1 MYLKIL
7 IEKPYHFP
15 YTPRTSMA
23 SLHGVSNG
31 THSQP
36 IYIPHHSSPK
46 FPKPISYYH
55 RTTTMASSS
64 FSLTSPSSCPPI
76 TDEQFNDFHSIDR
89 ILYSRLVLGLDRDPA
104 ESMQVM
110 ALWLLL
116 ERGSYNRHLVNKIL
130 SLPGSLINSL
140 VDETAKCLKCTE
152 GDRFVFDGKENDI
165 PLMQN
170 LLGREINLR
179 YFHENRI
186 WVLRGVTKIV
196 NEVCIR
202 AFDEIM
208 RSAFRNNSFF
218 SVPFYHHGRFGSGTS
233 NVALPV
239 VVNCGGV
246 GSEKIEGNPNQIGS
260 GVSVHG
266 GYDSYDQTNQGQILN
281 NELRELF
288 GRISILVN
296 EEEKEVPP
304 DDRTIFLT
312 FSKGYPTS
320 ETEVRDFFTRK
331 FGEIIEAIHM
341 QEVPAEGQVLYA
353 RLVVHSASVI
363 NVVLEGQ
370 RKAKFSIN
378 GKHVWAR
385 KYVKKNPKSPSHQPT
400 SPVAAAPK
408 P

>member
-1 MYLKIL
+1 
-7 IEKPYHFP
+7 
-15 YTPRTSMA
+15 
-23 SLHGVSNG
+23 
-31 THSQP
+31 
-36 IYIPHHSSPK
+36 
-46 FPKPISYYH
+46 
-55 RTTTMASSS
+55 MASSS

-320 ETEVRDFFTRK
+320 ETEVRDFFTSMSQLGWIAGPLAMLL
-331 FGEIIEAIHM
+331 FA
-341 QEVPAEGQVLYA
+341 
-353 RLVVHSASVI
+353 
-363 NVVLEGQ
+363 
-370 RKAKFSIN
+370 SIN

>member
-1 MYLKIL
+1 
-7 IEKPYHFP
+7 
-15 YTPRTSMA
+15 
-23 SLHGVSNG
+23 
-31 THSQP
+31 
-36 IYIPHHSSPK
+36 
-46 FPKPISYYH
+46 
-55 RTTTMASSS
+55 MASSS
-64 FSLTSPSSCPPI
+64 FSLTSPSSCPLI

-89 ILYSRLVLGLDRDPA
+89 VLYSRLVLGLGRDPA

-116 ERGSYNRHLVNKIL
+116 ERGSYNCHLVNKIL

-208 RSAFRNNSFF
+208 RSAFGNNSFF
-218 SVPFYHHGRFGSGTS
+218 IFPFYHHDRFGSGTS

-246 GSEKIEGNPNQIGS
+246 GSEKIEGNPDQIGS

-281 NELRELF
+281 NELSELF

-296 EEEKEVPP
+296 EEEREVPP

-331 FGEIIEAIHM
+331 FGEIIEAVHM
-341 QEVPAEGQVLYA
+341 QEVPGGEQVLYA

-385 KYVKKNPKSPSHQPT
+385 KYVKKNPKSPSHT